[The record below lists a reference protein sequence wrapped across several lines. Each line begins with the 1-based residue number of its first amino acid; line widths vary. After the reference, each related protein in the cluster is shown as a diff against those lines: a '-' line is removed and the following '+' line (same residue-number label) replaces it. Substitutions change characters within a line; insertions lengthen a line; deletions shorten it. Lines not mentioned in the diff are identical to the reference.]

1 MTVNING
8 GFTTVMQCSDSEASP
23 TPTGEAEQGN
33 LAKIQALEQLVEDLA
48 ARVEALE
55 EFKVNAWK

>member
-1 MTVNING
+1 MAGVNING
-8 GFTTVMQCSDSEASP
+8 GFTTVMQCSESSADSPGTSTEQEAKV
-23 TPTGEAEQGN
+23 QV
-33 LAKIQALEQLVEDLA
+33 LEQLVKELT